1 MTNPAKYFLKVN
13 EDFTLASDNDS
24 YGVMIERIKAVARQD
39 VTVLLI
45 GDPGSGKEVVAE
57 AIHFSSAKKGPLI
70 KVNCAA
76 LPGHLLES
84 ELFGHVRGAFSGSVS
99 DRKGR
104 FAQAQDG
111 TLFLDEICHM
121 DYDIQAKLLR
131 AVEYGEYNRVGS
143 ERTEKAN
150 ARIIVAVN
158 LDIGRALRER
168 RFRYDLYY
176 RFANYII
183 HVPSLQDRPEDLGR
197 LVTFFF
203 DKLCSPRGINTMAP
217 DCIQRLV
224 TYTWPGNIRELR
236 SVIEAGAIN
245 AAHRNGRIL
254 ELRDLDEFPSVMADQ
269 TFETDE
275 AVTALVNRLYQKD
288 IDLAGVEAALKRIVL
303 IKVREREKG
312 NTNSIGKLLGMKVAA
327 VRTMYARADLALGR
341 NFPRIQAKA

>member
-1 MTNPAKYFLKVN
+1 
-13 EDFTLASDNDS
+13 
-24 YGVMIERIKAVARQD
+24 
-39 VTVLLI
+39 
-45 GDPGSGKEVVAE
+45 
-57 AIHFSSAKKGPLI
+57 
-70 KVNCAA
+70 
-76 LPGHLLES
+76 
-84 ELFGHVRGAFSGSVS
+84 
-99 DRKGR
+99 
-104 FAQAQDG
+104 
-111 TLFLDEICHM
+111 M

-203 DKLCSPRGINTMAP
+203 DKLCSSRGITTMAP
-217 DCIQRLV
+217 ACMQRLV

-245 AAHRNGRIL
+245 AAHRNGRVL
-254 ELRDLDEFPSVMADQ
+254 ELHDLDEFPSVMADQ

-275 AVTALVNRLYQKD
+275 AVTTLVNRLYQKD
-288 IDLAGVEAALKRIVL
+288 IDLAGVEATLKRIVL
-303 IKVREREKG
+303 SQVRDREKG
-312 NTNSIGKLLGMKVAA
+312 DTQKIGELLGMKTAA
-327 VRTMYARADLALGR
+327 IRTMYARAGLALGR
-341 NFPRIQAKA
+341 NFSRMQEKGKC